1 MQDFTLKL
9 NIWKILNLKGHLI
22 GTKIQYNSALP
33 VHVAFIVQYMT
44 LDDEP
49 VNFLEEVFG
58 AQLMALTKQCEQPD
72 KCTICCSTDLCQ
84 VKE

>member
-1 MQDFTLKL
+1 M
-9 NIWKILNLKGHLI
+9 
-22 GTKIQYNSALP
+22 
-33 VHVAFIVQYMT
+33 HVAFIVQYMT